1 VIERA
6 IVFMI
11 AISLPL
17 ILVVEQMARWW
28 RRLARSD
35 EPSGH
40 EDRRPRRHRTRL
52 DQVRGANHSMAAAQ
66 PTEDELNEVRRTA
79 SHPACH
85 VTAARERRSIRR
97 R

>member
-6 IVFMI
+6 IVFMV

-17 ILVVEQMARWW
+17 MLVVEQMARWR

-40 EDRRPRRHRTRL
+40 E
-52 DQVRGANHSMAAAQ
+52 AQ
-66 PTEDELNEVRRTA
+66 PTEDELNDMRRTA

-85 VTAARERRSIRR
+85 VTAARERLSIRR